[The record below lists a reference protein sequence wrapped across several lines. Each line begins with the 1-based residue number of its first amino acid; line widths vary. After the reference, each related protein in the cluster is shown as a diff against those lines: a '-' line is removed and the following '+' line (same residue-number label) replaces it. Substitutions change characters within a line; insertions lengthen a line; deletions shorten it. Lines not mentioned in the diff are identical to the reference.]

1 MMEKGTFWKKFAI
14 RRRMKQG
21 WRVPR
26 EAYMK
31 GANRCADGK
40 RKGRAVQERAEK
52 L

>member
-26 EAYMK
+26 EVYTK
-31 GANRCADGK
+31 GAMRCADRK
-40 RKGRAVQERAEK
+40 RQDRAVQERTEK

>member
-21 WRVPR
+21 SRVPR

-31 GANRCADGK
+31 GAMRFADGK
-40 RKGRAVQERAEK
+40 RQGRAVQKRAEK

>member
-1 MMEKGTFWKKFAI
+1 MMEKGTFWKKFTI
-14 RRRMKQG
+14 SRRMKQG

-31 GANRCADGK
+31 GARRRADRK
-40 RKGRAVQERAEK
+40 RQDRAVQERTEK

>member
-1 MMEKGTFWKKFAI
+1 MMEKGTFWKKFTI

-31 GANRCADGK
+31 GARRFADRK
-40 RKGRAVQERAEK
+40 RQGRAVQERAEK